1 MEEINA
7 LIETNKDLEELATD
21 STNLLNDKNI
31 IADSLPLSTYDENVT
46 ISDSIL
52 NGQQIVLSNPDKEN
66 TIILSTNEEISPPAA
81 EDDLVKSNKENILSS
96 DTPFQ
101 TQINKPCQFAVSR
114 IKTIMKL
121 DPDLSLVSKESVFLI
136 AKATV
141 NKIEDNFNARI

>member
-7 LIETNKDLEELATD
+7 LIETNKDLEELVTD

-66 TIILSTNEEISPPAA
+66 TIILSTNEEISPPTA
-81 EDDLVKSNKENILSS
+81 EDDLVKSNKETAREMDRLNSYQVSDARNI
-96 DTPFQ
+96 DF
-101 TQINKPCQFAVSR
+101 IY
-114 IKTIMKL
+114 
-121 DPDLSLVSKESVFLI
+121 
-136 AKATV
+136 
-141 NKIEDNFNARI
+141 